1 MASGK
6 EIRTQISSIK
16 NTQKI
21 TSAMEMV
28 AASKMRRAQDRMSAS
43 RPYAE
48 KMIDV
53 VRHLAHAHTE
63 YKHPFLVEREVQRVG
78 YIVVSSD
85 RGLCGG
91 LNTNLFKE
99 TVASMKK
106 WHEQE
111 KEIDVCVIGSKAS
124 AFFKRIGG
132 NVVSHSEQ
140 LGDEPSIE
148 DLIGSIKVML
158 DAYSEGKID
167 RLFVVFNKFVNT
179 MTQQPIVAQI
189 LPIGESQMENHSGT
203 EEHVRYHEVS
213 TEEAGGHMKY
223 HWDYL
228 YEPDAEEVID
238 ALLMRYIESL
248 VYQSVVENAACEQG
262 ARMVAMKSATD
273 NAGDM
278 IDDLQLV
285 YNKARQAAI
294 TQELSEIVAGAAAV

>member
-6 EIRTQISSIK
+6 EIRSQISSIK

-28 AASKMRRAQDRMSAS
+28 AASKMRKAQDRMSAS
-43 RPYAE
+43 RPYAQ

-53 VRHLAHAHTE
+53 VRHLAQAQTE
-63 YKHPFLVEREVQRVG
+63 YKHPFLVDREANRVG
-78 YIVVSSD
+78 YIVISSD

-99 TVASMKK
+99 TVASMKT
-106 WHEQE
+106 WHEQDV
-111 KEIDVCVIGSKAS
+111 EIDVCVIGSKAS

-132 NVVSHSEQ
+132 NVVSHAEH
-140 LGDEPSIE
+140 LGDEPSVE
-148 DLIGSIKVML
+148 ALIGSVKVML
-158 DAYSEGKID
+158 DAYHEGKID
-167 RLFVVFNKFVNT
+167 RLFVIFNKFVNT
-179 MTQQPIVAQI
+179 MTQQPIVAQM
-189 LPIGESQMENHSGT
+189 LPIGASQAEATANSKA
-203 EEHVRYHEVS
+203 RYHEIS
-213 TEEAGGHMKY
+213 DEDHSHIKS

-228 YEPDAEEVID
+228 YEPDAEIVID

-248 VYQSVVENAACEQG
+248 VYQGVVENMACEMA
-262 ARMVAMKSATD
+262 ARMIAMKSATD